1 MIDRLQFLQLSCNPP
16 SRNRN
21 PREWNEMEIIPIYK
35 NKGNIMK
42 MDYGMRI
49 FKTNVVSKVYEKK
62 IRLEKAKKNLRKSV
76 NSFQCGGIAGM
87 STANHLLTLNASGH
101 RLK

>member
-1 MIDRLQFLQLSCNPP
+1 MKECVKQCTGPKLCGVES
-16 SRNRN
+16 
-21 PREWNEMEIIPIYK
+21 Y
-35 NKGNIMK
+35 IMK